1 MYPAMVSQDSLRRFC
16 KDHPELIAG
25 DRISQERLKFIF
37 EYVFPRPHNDLLP
50 VRESKK
56 ERAAYAKQMSGEEPE
71 NEFNP
76 SEGDGHEESQ
86 ESL

>member
-1 MYPAMVSQDSLRRFC
+1 MVSQDSLRRFC

-56 ERAAYAKQMSGEEPE
+56 ERAAYAQRMSAKEREE
-71 NEFNP
+71 EFNP
-76 SEGDGHEESQ
+76 SGREGYEESQ